1 MHQRTGQAA
10 VEVIA
15 IGLIVIAL
23 VVALAASGGFA
34 WLPGLVARAFGDGGT
49 PVAPASALAY
59 LDRAVAADDGAA
71 PPLPD
76 AIFRVAQAVGPERA
90 RALAIDRLLR
100 RYAAPWSGR
109 REALA
114 DPSWALADRRFDGL
128 GPATASVW
136 SDEEP
141 RAPSTV
147 RIVDR
152 RAEQDWWTR
161 QRPSTPGRVVEVGK
175 TAVIGAATAV
185 APVLSLPVALLDATA
200 AALGPTA
207 ANIPA
212 GSREDDAVICRFVWR
227 RNVAEPGWAPA
238 HAIAATRLQLGQR
251 VPAVELIVIRA
262 GRIEAHA
269 VVRSHASTC

>member
-10 VEVIA
+10 AEVIA

-23 VVALAASGGFA
+23 VLVLAAGGGFA
-34 WLPGLVARAFGDGGT
+34 WLPGLAARAFGDRGT
-49 PVAPASALAY
+49 APASDAALAY
-59 LDRAVAADDGAA
+59 LDHAVATADGAG
-71 PPLPD
+71 PPLRD
-76 AIFRVAQAVGPERA
+76 AILRLAQVVGPERA

-100 RYAAPWSGR
+100 RYAARRGGR

-152 RAEQDWWTR
+152 RAEQDWWAR
-161 QRPSTPGRVVEVGK
+161 QRPSTPGRVVEVGR

-207 ANIPA
+207 VGIPA

-238 HAIAATRLQLGQR
+238 HAITATRLQLGRR
-251 VPAVELIVIRA
+251 VSAVELIVIRA

-269 VVRSHASTC
+269 VVRSHATTC